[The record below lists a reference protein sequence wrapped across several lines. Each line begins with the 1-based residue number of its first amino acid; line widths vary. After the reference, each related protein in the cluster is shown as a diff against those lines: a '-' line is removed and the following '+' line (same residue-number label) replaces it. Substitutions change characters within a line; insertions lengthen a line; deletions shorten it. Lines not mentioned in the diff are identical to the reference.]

1 MQITE
6 IYIKNFGKFSDTR
19 FELSDKIHVFYGE
32 NEYGK
37 STIYAFIKAM
47 LFGLERGRG
56 RAALN
61 DNFSR
66 YEPWENPNYYAG
78 TMRFTS
84 GGKHFFLE
92 RHFDRYGKS
101 ARLICEDDGEELSVE
116 DGDLL
121 MLLDEMTEESF
132 ENTAAISHLSAK
144 PGLGLADEL
153 KNCAA
158 NFYVSG
164 SGEVDLANAMGQLKK
179 RTKDTE
185 RQIRKVQSEQNEKI
199 QNCESQIGY
208 VKNEIDMLQ
217 RNLNV

>member
-121 MLLDEMTEESF
+121 MFLDEMTEESF
-132 ENTAAISHLSAK
+132 ENTAATSHLSAK

-158 NFYVSG
+158 NFYVYG
-164 SGEVDLANAMGQLKK
+164 
-179 RTKDTE
+179 
-185 RQIRKVQSEQNEKI
+185 I
-199 QNCESQIGY
+199 
-208 VKNEIDMLQ
+208 
-217 RNLNV
+217 